1 MKSLL
6 KLFGA
11 LALVTT
17 PVVTVIACSDD
28 VIVNP
33 RDIQSSALALM
44 RDSEFKM
51 TDIGIAN
58 TEDLNKLS
66 GKNFKGFSD
75 EIKKRISTIFSNQL
89 KKSTNERPT
98 QWYYDDASVV
108 VGNGSDASDANFQ
121 IPVVMGDLL
130 VDGFINGHLSVNVSV
145 TYKNL
150 PAISKDIKLTFNND
164 ITKKQQKTD
173 AMQKFI
179 EKKINTDDYFIK
191 NSVDVATLPT
201 TDETVDTVA
210 AETNLNTSI
219 VPNLRIAIKKLIQYQ
234 DLTVNIE
241 PYYEKSNKDTKKL
254 TSTSFF
260 TIGTPTG
267 SDKLTFN
274 GTLKNV
280 EINFNINGANSHFKI
295 DDNKIKV
302 TQTETNAVNQISGA
316 FSAHEQTVATLPK
329 PTDKV
334 TNVTDLEKNIKNLAE
349 DSIKKSY
356 LDITADEINIT
367 NSDAATFTGT
377 DDWTG
382 YFILNFKV
390 SHKYKEKEFV
400 ATAQNIKVTV
410 TVPKPTKS

>member
-11 LALVTT
+11 LALITT
-17 PVVTVIACSDD
+17 PVVTVIACSGDD
-28 VIVNP
+28 VNVNP

-58 TEDLNKLS
+58 TEVLNKLS
-66 GKNFKGFSD
+66 GKNFKGFSS
-75 EIKKRISTIFSNQL
+75 EIQRKISTIFSNQL

-108 VGNGSDASDANFQ
+108 VGNGSDANFQ
-121 IPVVMGDLL
+121 IPVNAIV
-130 VDGFINGHLSVNVSV
+130 NGHLSVNVSV

-164 ITKKQQKTD
+164 KTKNQEKTD
-173 AMQKFI
+173 VMQKFI
-179 EKKINTDDYFIK
+179 EKKINTDGYFLE

-201 TDETVDTVA
+201 TDKIAEIETA
-210 AETNLNTSI
+210 ITNLNTSI

-234 DLTVNIE
+234 DLSIIIT
-241 PYYEKSNKDTKKL
+241 PYYEKPNKDTNKL
-254 TSTSFF
+254 TPTSFF
-260 TIGTPTG
+260 TIGTPAG
-267 SDKLTFN
+267 DSDKLIFN

-280 EINFNINGANSHFKI
+280 EINFNINDGHSHFKI
-295 DDNKIKV
+295 KDDKINV
-302 TQTETNAVNQISGA
+302 TQSETNAVNQVSGA
-316 FSAHEQTVATLPK
+316 FYAQYQTITAWPNPK
-329 PTDKV
+329 NKITDFPG
-334 TNVTDLEKNIKNLAE
+334 LE
-349 DSIKKSY
+349 DSIKNFALTSITKLY
-356 LDITADEINIT
+356 LDIIATEIDVT
-367 NSDAATFTGT
+367 NSDEATFTGT

-390 SHKYKEKEFV
+390 RHNYKYSGGEKEFV

-410 TVPKPTKS
+410 TVPKPPKS

>member
-11 LALVTT
+11 LALITT
-17 PVVTVIACSDD
+17 PVVTVIACSGDD
-28 VIVNP
+28 VIVNS

-51 TDIGIAN
+51 TDLGIAN
-58 TEDLNKLS
+58 NEDLNKLS

-75 EIKKRISTIFSNQL
+75 EIKKRISAIFSNQL

-98 QWYYDDASVV
+98 QWYYDNASVV
-108 VGNGSDASDANFQ
+108 VGNGSDANFQ
-121 IPVVMGDLL
+121 IPVDAIV
-130 VDGFINGHLSVNVSV
+130 NGHLSVNVSV

-164 ITKKQQKTD
+164 LSEKQQKTY

-179 EKKINTDDYFIK
+179 EKKINTDDYFLE
-191 NSVDVATLPT
+191 NSIDVATLPT
-201 TDETVDTVA
+201 TDETAVIETA
-210 AETNLNTSI
+210 STNLNTSI
-219 VPNLRIAIKKLIQYQ
+219 VPDLRIAIKKLIQYQ

-241 PYYEKSNKDTKKL
+241 PYYANPEVPVN
-254 TSTSFF
+254 TSFF
-260 TIGTPTG
+260 TIGTPTVD

-280 EINFNINGANSHFKI
+280 NISFNINDANSHFKI
-295 DDNKIKV
+295 KDDKIKV
-302 TQTETNAVNQISGA
+302 TQSETNAVNQISGA
-316 FSAHEQTVATLPK
+316 FCAHEQTVAILPK
-329 PTDKV
+329 STDKV
-334 TNVTDLEKNIKNLAE
+334 TTNKDLEKNIKNLAE

-356 LDITADEINIT
+356 LEITADEINIT

-390 SHKYKEKEFV
+390 IHKYKEKEFV

-410 TVPKPTKS
+410 TALKPSVS

>member
-51 TDIGIAN
+51 TDIGIN
-58 TEDLNKLS
+58 KDLNELS
-66 GKNFKGFSD
+66 GKNFKGFSS
-75 EIKKRISTIFSNQL
+75 EIQRKISTIFSNQL

-98 QWYYDDASVV
+98 QWYYDDASVAV
-108 VGNGSDASDANFQ
+108 NNGSVASDANFQ
-121 IPVVMGDLL
+121 IPVNAIV
-130 VDGFINGHLSVNVSV
+130 NGHLSVKVSV

-164 ITKKQQKTD
+164 KTKNQEKTD
-173 AMQKFI
+173 AMRDFI
-179 EKKINTDDYFIK
+179 KGKINTDDYFIK

-201 TDETVDTVA
+201 TDETVDKGA

-241 PYYEKSNKDTKKL
+241 PYYEKPNEDTNKL
-254 TSTSFF
+254 TPTSFF

-267 SDKLTFN
+267 TSDKLTFN

-280 EINFNINGANSHFKI
+280 EINFNINGANSNFKI

-302 TQTETNAVNQISGA
+302 TQSETNAVNQVSGA
-316 FSAHEQTVATLPK
+316 FFAHKQTVATLPK
-329 PTDKV
+329 STDKV
-334 TNVTDLEKNIKNLAE
+334 ADFTDLEKNIKNLAE

-356 LDITADEINIT
+356 LGITADEINIT
-367 NSDAATFTGT
+367 NRQTATFTAT
-377 DDWTG
+377 DSQTG

-390 SHKYKEKEFV
+390 SHNYSGGDKEFV
-400 ATAQNIKVTV
+400 ATAQNIKVTIS
-410 TVPKPTKS
+410 TN

>member
-11 LALVTT
+11 LALITT
-17 PVVTVIACSDD
+17 PGVPVIACSGDD
-28 VIVNP
+28 VNVNP

-51 TDIGIAN
+51 TDLGIAN

-108 VGNGSDASDANFQ
+108 VGNASDASDANFQ

-164 ITKKQQKTD
+164 ITKNQQKTD

-179 EKKINTDDYFIK
+179 EKKINTDDYFLE

-201 TDETVDTVA
+201 TDETAVIETA
-210 AETNLNTSI
+210 STNLNTSI
-219 VPNLRIAIKKLIQYQ
+219 VPDLRIAIKKLIQYQ

-241 PYYEKSNKDTKKL
+241 PYYANPEVEVPVN
-254 TSTSFF
+254 TSFF
-260 TIGTPTG
+260 TIDEPTG
-267 SDKLTFN
+267 SDKLIFN

-280 EINFNINGANSHFKI
+280 NISFNINGANSNFKI

-302 TQTETNAVNQISGA
+302 TQSETNAVNQISGA
-316 FSAHEQTVATLPK
+316 FCAHEQTITAWPNSK
-329 PTDKV
+329 NKITDFAG
-334 TNVTDLEKNIKNLAE
+334 LE
-349 DSIKKSY
+349 DSIKNFALTSITKSY
-356 LDITADEINIT
+356 LEITTDEINIT

-390 SHKYKEKEFV
+390 IHKYKEKEFV

-410 TVPKPTKS
+410 TVPKPPKS